1 MTSSPAKPRLFT
13 SACDC
18 LPRFANLR
26 VVCVMRYSLE
36 SQRLPLAARPAGV
49 LNVAPRR
56 GNGFFAAGARLR
68 TTVFLLGVVAIN
80 YTWSRPSP
88 VDAIFFGVL
97 LLSLFSEQ
105 RLNIRNLILIFLV
118 GTWLFSVYVSS
129 VSLIDNPQVVFQFF
143 ALTSVVVIGITS
155 SLVTVGW
162 GRAELERFVKVY
174 VFANVIAALI
184 GIYGFVSQNPSLT
197 WAGRPTGFLDDPD
210 MFGVFLIPGILGSL
224 YMIAQKRGRY
234 WYPGAFA
241 LLSIALLLS
250 FSRAAIV
257 SGLVFGGASF
267 LYFNRRN
274 LLKASMAALIV
285 VLVLSLAG
293 LILYLSNETFAE
305 MLTGRFK
312 IAEEYD
318 LGHFG
323 RYNRYILAIP
333 LILDHPLGLGL
344 FEIDKI
350 FPEPIHNIWISSFLN
365 YGWLAGFA
373 WTLLMVLSVQQAWY
387 NWKRS
392 RNELFL
398 LILFC
403 WLSVVSCAML
413 QQAERWRFLWLFT
426 GMLWG
431 LNYRN
436 FLPAS
441 REAPAAEVRSAYRKA
456 A

>member
-1 MTSSPAKPRLFT
+1 
-13 SACDC
+13 
-18 LPRFANLR
+18 
-26 VVCVMRYSLE
+26 
-36 SQRLPLAARPAGV
+36 
-49 LNVAPRR
+49 
-56 GNGFFAAGARLR
+56 
-68 TTVFLLGVVAIN
+68 
-80 YTWSRPSP
+80 
-88 VDAIFFGVL
+88 
-97 LLSLFSEQ
+97 
-105 RLNIRNLILIFLV
+105 
-118 GTWLFSVYVSS
+118 
-129 VSLIDNPQVVFQFF
+129 LIDNPLVVFQFI
-143 ALTSVVVIGITS
+143 ALTSVVLIGITS
-155 SLVTVGW
+155 SLVANGW
-162 GRAELERFVKVY
+162 HRADLERFVKVY
-174 VFANVIAALI
+174 VFANVIAAI
-184 GIYGFVSQNPSLT
+184 VGIYGFVSQNPSLT

-224 YMIAQKRGRY
+224 YMIAQKRSRY
-234 WYPGAFA
+234 WHALALA

-257 SGLVFGGASF
+257 SALLFGGASF
-267 LYFNRRN
+267 FYFNRRN
-274 LLKASMAALIV
+274 LLKASLAALAV
-285 VLVLSLAG
+285 VLVLSVPCLF
-293 LILYLSNETFAE
+293 LYLTNDTFAE

-318 LGHFG
+318 LGYFG
-323 RYNRYILAIP
+323 RYNRYLLSVP

-392 RNELFL
+392 GDELFL
-398 LILFC
+398 LILFS
-403 WLSVVSCAML
+403 WLSVISCAML
-413 QQAERWRFLWLFT
+413 HQAERWRFLWLFT

-436 FLPAS
+436 FTPAS
-441 REAPAAEVRSAYRKA
+441 REAPALEEQPVYREA

>member
-1 MTSSPAKPRLFT
+1 
-13 SACDC
+13 
-18 LPRFANLR
+18 
-26 VVCVMRYSLE
+26 MRYSPE
-36 SQRLPLAARPAGV
+36 SQRLPPAARPAGSPGV
-49 LNVAPRR
+49 VSRR
-56 GNGFFAAGARLR
+56 NAGFFAAGGRLR
-68 TTVFLLGVVAIN
+68 NAVFLLGVMAIN

-88 VDAIFFGVL
+88 VDGIFLCALVL
-97 LLSLFSEQ
+97 TVFSEQ
-105 RLNIRNLILIFLV
+105 RLNIRNLIFFLLV
-118 GTWLFSVYVSS
+118 GTWLFSVFVSS
-129 VSLIDNPQVVFQFF
+129 VSLIDNPLVVFQFI
-143 ALTSVVVIGITS
+143 ALTSVVLIGITS
-155 SLVTVGW
+155 SLVSNGW
-162 GRAELERFVKVY
+162 GRADLERFVKVY
-174 VFANVIAALI
+174 VFANVVAATV
-184 GIYGFVSQNPSLT
+184 GVYGFVSQNPSLT

-224 YMIAQKRGRY
+224 YMIAQKRSRY
-234 WYPGAFA
+234 WYAGALA

-257 SGLVFGGASF
+257 SAMLFGGASF
-267 LYFNRRN
+267 FYFNRRN
-274 LLKASMAALIV
+274 LFKASLVAFVV
-285 VLVLSLAG
+285 VLVLSVPCLF
-293 LILYLSNETFAE
+293 LYLTNETFAE

-318 LGHFG
+318 LGYFG
-323 RYNRYILAIP
+323 RYNRYLLSVP

-392 RNELFL
+392 GDELFL

-413 QQAERWRFLWLFT
+413 HQAERWRFLWLFT

-441 REAPAAEVRSAYRKA
+441 REAPAFEEQPVYREA

>member
-1 MTSSPAKPRLFT
+1 
-13 SACDC
+13 
-18 LPRFANLR
+18 
-26 VVCVMRYSLE
+26 MRYSLE
-36 SQRLPLAARPAGV
+36 SQGLPRAARPTAPVG
-49 LNVAPRR
+49 VAP
-56 GNGFFAAGARLR
+56 GTGGGFFAAGARLR
-68 TTVFLLGVVAIN
+68 NAVFLLGVVAIN

-88 VDAIFFGVL
+88 VDGIFFCAL
-97 LLSLFSEQ
+97 LLTLFSEQ
-105 RLNIRNLILIFLV
+105 RLNIRNLILFFLV
-118 GTWLFSVYVSS
+118 GTWLFSVFISS
-129 VSLIDNPQVVFQFF
+129 VSLIDNPLVVFQFF
-143 ALTSVVVIGITS
+143 ALTSVVLIGITS

-162 GRAELERFVKVY
+162 GRVELERFVRAY

-210 MFGVFLIPGILGSL
+210 MFGAFLIPGILGSL
-224 YMIAQKRGRY
+224 FMIAQKRSRY
-234 WYPGAFA
+234 WYAGS
-241 LLSIALLLS
+241 LVLVTIALLLS

-257 SGLVFGGASF
+257 SALLFGGASF
-267 LYFNRRN
+267 LVFNRRN
-274 LLKASMAALIV
+274 LFKASLAALLV
-285 VLVLSLAG
+285 VLVLSLTC
-293 LILYLSNETFAE
+293 LILYQSNETFAE
-305 MLTGRFK
+305 MIIGRFK
-312 IAEEYD
+312 LAEEYD
-318 LGHFG
+318 VGYFG
-323 RYNRYILAIP
+323 RYNRYLLAVP
-333 LILDHPLGLGL
+333 MILDHPLGLGL

-392 RNELFL
+392 RDELFL

-413 QQAERWRFLWLFT
+413 HQAERWRFLWLLI

-441 REAPAAEVRSAYRKA
+441 REAPAWEDKSTYRKA

>member
-1 MTSSPAKPRLFT
+1 
-13 SACDC
+13 
-18 LPRFANLR
+18 
-26 VVCVMRYSLE
+26 MRNSLE
-36 SQRLPLAARPAGV
+36 SQRLPFADRPAGS
-49 LNVAPRR
+49 ASIGPRR
-56 GNGFFAAGARLR
+56 HSSFLAAGARLR
-68 TTVFLLGVVAIN
+68 TAVFLLGVIAIN

-88 VDAIFFGVL
+88 VDGIFLLAL
-97 LLSLFSEQ
+97 LLTLFSEQ
-105 RLNIRNLILIFLV
+105 RVNIRNVILFFLV
-118 GTWLFSVYVSS
+118 GAWLFSVFVSS
-129 VSLIDNPQVVFQFF
+129 VSLIDNPLVVFQFI
-143 ALTSVVVIGITS
+143 ALTSVILIGITS
-155 SLVTVGW
+155 SLVTAGW
-162 GRAELERFVKVY
+162 GRADLERFVKVY
-174 VFANVIAALI
+174 VFANVIAAI
-184 GIYGFVSQNPSLT
+184 VGVYGFVSQNPSLT
-197 WAGRPTGFLDDPD
+197 WADRPTGFLDDPD

-224 YMIAQKRGRY
+224 YMIAQKRSRY
-234 WYPGAFA
+234 WYAFALA

-257 SGLVFGGASF
+257 SALLFGGASF
-267 LYFNRRN
+267 FYFNRRN
-274 LLKASMAALIV
+274 LAKASLAAFAV
-285 VLVLSLAG
+285 VLVLSVPCLF
-293 LILYLSNETFAE
+293 LYLTNDTFAE

-318 LGHFG
+318 LGYFG
-323 RYNRYILAIP
+323 RYNRYLLSVP

-392 RNELFL
+392 GDELFL

-403 WLSVVSCAML
+403 WLSVMSCAML
-413 QQAERWRFLWLFT
+413 HQAERWRFLWLFT

-436 FLPAS
+436 FIPAP
-441 REAPAAEVRSAYRKA
+441 RRAPALQDEPAYRA
-456 A
+456 AA

>member
-1 MTSSPAKPRLFT
+1 
-13 SACDC
+13 
-18 LPRFANLR
+18 
-26 VVCVMRYSLE
+26 MRYSLE
-36 SQRLPLAARPAGV
+36 AQGPPRAARPA
-49 LNVAPRR
+49 APAGATPRASR
-56 GNGFFAAGARLR
+56 GFFSAGARLR
-68 TTVFLLGVVAIN
+68 NAVFLLGVVAIN

-88 VDAIFFGVL
+88 VDGIFFCAL
-97 LLSLFSEQ
+97 LLTPFSEQ
-105 RLNIRNLILIFLV
+105 RLNIRNLILFFLV
-118 GTWLFSVYVSS
+118 GTWLFSVFISS
-129 VSLIDNPQVVFQFF
+129 VSLIDNPLVVFQFF
-143 ALTSVVVIGITS
+143 ALTSVVLIGITS
-155 SLVTVGW
+155 SLISVGW
-162 GRAELERFVKVY
+162 GRTELERFVKVY
-174 VFANVIAALI
+174 VFANVIAAVV
-184 GIYGFVSQNPSLT
+184 GIYGFVSQNEALT

-210 MFGVFLIPGILGSL
+210 MFGAFLIPGVLGSL
-224 YMIAQKRGRY
+224 FMIAQKRSRY
-234 WYPGAFA
+234 WYAGA
-241 LLSIALLLS
+241 LGLISIALMLS

-257 SGLVFGGASF
+257 SALLFGGASF

-274 LLKASMAALIV
+274 LFKAALAAFAV
-285 VLVLSLAG
+285 ALVLSLAG

-305 MLTGRFK
+305 MLTGRFS

-318 LGHFG
+318 LGYFG
-323 RYNRYILAIP
+323 RYNRYLLAIP

-373 WTLLMVLSVQQAWY
+373 WTLLMILSVQQAWY

-392 RNELFL
+392 RDELFL

-413 QQAERWRFLWLFT
+413 HQAERWRFLWLFI

-436 FLPAS
+436 FMPAS
-441 REAPAAEVRSAYRKA
+441 GKVARPEDPPAYLKA

>member
-1 MTSSPAKPRLFT
+1 
-13 SACDC
+13 
-18 LPRFANLR
+18 
-26 VVCVMRYSLE
+26 MRYSPE
-36 SQRLPLAARPAGV
+36 SQRLLPVARPAGSPAIV
-49 LNVAPRR
+49 SRR
-56 GNGFFAAGARLR
+56 NAGFFAAGERLR
-68 TTVFLLGVVAIN
+68 NAVFLLGVVAIN

-88 VDAIFFGVL
+88 VDGIFLCAL
-97 LLSLFSEQ
+97 LLTLVSEQ
-105 RLNIRNLILIFLV
+105 RLNLRNLIMFLLI
-118 GTWLFSVYVSS
+118 GTWLFSVFVSS
-129 VSLIDNPQVVFQFF
+129 VSLIDNPLVVFQFI
-143 ALTSVVVIGITS
+143 ALTSVVLIGITS
-155 SLVTVGW
+155 SLVANGW
-162 GRAELERFVKVY
+162 RRADLERFVKVY
-174 VFANVIAALI
+174 VFANVIAAI
-184 GIYGFVSQNPSLT
+184 VGIYGFVSQNPSLT

-224 YMIAQKRGRY
+224 YMIAQKRSRY
-234 WYPGAFA
+234 WYAGALA

-257 SGLVFGGASF
+257 SALLFGGASF

-274 LLKASMAALIV
+274 LFKASLVAFVV
-285 VLVLSLAG
+285 VLVLSVPCLF
-293 LILYLSNETFAE
+293 LYLTNDTFAE

-318 LGHFG
+318 LGYFG
-323 RYNRYILAIP
+323 RYNRYLLSVP

-373 WTLLMVLSVQQAWY
+373 WTLLMILSVQQAWY

-392 RNELFL
+392 GDELFL

-403 WLSVVSCAML
+403 WLSVMSCAML
-413 QQAERWRFLWLFT
+413 HQAERWRFLWLFT

-436 FLPAS
+436 FMPVSRQAPALEEQPLY
-441 REAPAAEVRSAYRKA
+441 REAA
-456 A
+456 